1 MAGSGHAMH
10 RAGGGI
16 SPEFGGTTAA
26 IFPPPVE
33 AEETWPMAAAGIF
46 SGFFCGRNAS
56 PPTPSATKIFDPGRS
71 AIFSY
76 CALFLRPVR

>member
-1 MAGSGHAMH
+1 MAGSGHVMH

-26 IFPPPVE
+26 IFPPPLE

-46 SGFFCGRNAS
+46 SGFF
-56 PPTPSATKIFDPGRS
+56 
-71 AIFSY
+71 
-76 CALFLRPVR
+76 LRAECLTADAVRDKNF

>member
-1 MAGSGHAMH
+1 MH

-16 SPEFGGTTAA
+16 SPEFDGTTAA

-46 SGFFCGRNAS
+46 SGFFFAGGMPHRRRR
-56 PPTPSATKIFDPGRS
+56 PRQK
-71 AIFSY
+71 
-76 CALFLRPVR
+76 FLIPAAPRFFHIAHFFLDQ